1 MSYELL
7 EKFTDFKIPENV
19 LAQIKNDLITM
30 PKNMLKT
37 MLFASEN
44 SLINEN
50 IDYWM
55 SIKPKRQPGEN
66 FVDYKTRQK
75 FQSALAKYRPYIYD
89 YSENVKIL

>member
-55 SIKPKRQPGEN
+55 SIKPKRQLGEN

-75 FQSALAKYRPYIYD
+75 FQSALTKYRPYIYD

>member
-55 SIKPKRQPGEN
+55 SIKPKRQLGEN